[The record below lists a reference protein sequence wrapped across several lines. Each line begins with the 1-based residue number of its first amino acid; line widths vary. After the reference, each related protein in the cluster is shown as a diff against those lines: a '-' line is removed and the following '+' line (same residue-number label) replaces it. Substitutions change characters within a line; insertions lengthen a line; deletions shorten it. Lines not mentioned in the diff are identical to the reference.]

1 MELPPGLPI
10 RTLAGAAICTLVVGL
25 TMAMTPY
32 LPGDV
37 ALARAIQALSP
48 GTDWVPGF
56 IATAYAPAKFALM
69 GIAVLGTWRL
79 AGARAAAVVLVAIVL
94 EQLLGEASKSL
105 FQRPRPSRELVAVV
119 GNPSGFSFP
128 STFVTLY
135 SVTVGALVLVALR
148 FARGAQRTVVAVVG
162 IALLVLAGAARVVPG
177 AHWPS
182 DVLGTYAICLSWLN
196 AALAFLPGRRADGA
210 LRPP

>member
-1 MELPPGLPI
+1 MLPPGLPL
-10 RTLAGAAICTLVVGL
+10 RALAGAAICTLVVGV
-25 TMAMTPY
+25 TMAATSS

-37 ALARAIQALSP
+37 AVARAIQALSP

-56 IATAYAPAKFALM
+56 ISTAYAPAKFALM
-69 GIAVLGTWRL
+69 AIAVLGTWRL
-79 AGARAAAVVLVAIVL
+79 AGIRAAAVVLVFIVL

-105 FQRPRPSRELVAVV
+105 FHRPRPSRELVAVM

-135 SVTVGALVLVALR
+135 SVTVGALVLVAWR
-148 FARGAQRTVVAVVG
+148 FARGAKRVGVIAVG
-162 IALLVLAGAARVVPG
+162 SALLILAGVARVVPG

-182 DVLGTYAICLSWLN
+182 DVLGTYAICLSWLY
-196 AALAFLPGRRADGA
+196 AALSFLP
-210 LRPP
+210 RPPS

>member
-1 MELPPGLPI
+1 MPSQGFPLRELV
-10 RTLAGAAICTLVVGL
+10 TAALCTLVVSAAV
-25 TMAMTPY
+25 AMTPY

-48 GTDWVPGF
+48 STDWVPAF
-56 IATAYAPAKFALM
+56 ISTAYAPSKFILM
-69 GIAVLGTWRL
+69 AIAVLGTWRL
-79 AGARAAAVVLVAIVL
+79 AGLRPAAVVLAAIVL

-105 FQRPRPSRELVAVV
+105 FERPRPSRELIAVM

-128 STFVTLY
+128 STFITLY
-135 SVTVGALVLVALR
+135 SVTVGSLVLVALR
-148 FARGAQRTVVAVVG
+148 MARGAVRIGVATVG
-162 IALLVLAGAARVVPG
+162 ITVLLLAGAARVVPG

-196 AALAFLPGRRADGA
+196 AGLAFLPHLRRAW
-210 LRPP
+210 R

>member
-1 MELPPGLPI
+1 LPPGLPI
-10 RTLAGAAICTLVVGL
+10 RALAGAAICTLVVGV
-25 TMAMTPY
+25 TMAVTHS

-37 ALARAIQALSP
+37 AVARAIQALSP

-56 IATAYAPAKFALM
+56 ISTAYAPAKFALM

-79 AGARAAAVVLVAIVL
+79 AGMRAAAVVLVAIVI

-105 FQRPRPSRELVAVV
+105 FQRPRPSREMIAVM

-135 SVTVGALVLVALR
+135 SVTVGSLVLGALR
-148 FARGAQRTVVAVVG
+148 FTRGAKRAGVAIIG
-162 IALLVLAGAARVVPG
+162 IALLILAGAARVVPG

-196 AALAFLPGRRADGA
+196 AALSFLR
-210 LRPP
+210 RPPS

>member
-1 MELPPGLPI
+1 MLPPGLPI
-10 RTLAGAAICTLVVGL
+10 RALAGAAVCTLVVGV
-25 TMAMTPY
+25 TMAVTHS

-37 ALARAIQALSP
+37 AVARAIQALSP

-56 IATAYAPAKFALM
+56 ISTAYAPAKFALI

-79 AGARAAAVVLVAIVL
+79 AGIRAAAVVLAAIVL

-105 FQRPRPSRELVAVV
+105 FQRPRPSRELIAVM
-119 GNPSGFSFP
+119 GTPSGFSFP

-135 SVTVGALVLVALR
+135 SVTVGSLVLVALR
-148 FARGAQRTVVAVVG
+148 FARGAKRVGVVIVG
-162 IALLVLAGAARVVPG
+162 VALLVLAGAARVVPG

-196 AALAFLPGRRADGA
+196 AAFSFLRR
-210 LRPP
+210 PSS

>member
-1 MELPPGLPI
+1 MIMMPPGVPFRAL
-10 RTLAGAAICTLVVGL
+10 TAAVICTLAVGI
-25 TMAMTPY
+25 TMAATPY

-37 ALARAIQALSP
+37 ALERAIQALSP
-48 GTDWVPGF
+48 GTEWVPVF
-56 IATAYAPAKFALM
+56 VSTAYAPAKFILM
-69 GIAVLGTWRL
+69 AIAVLGTWRL
-79 AGARAAAVVLVAIVL
+79 AGTRAAAVVLAAIVL

-105 FQRPRPSRELVAVV
+105 FARPRPSRELVAVM

-135 SVTVGALVLVALR
+135 SVTVGSLVLAALR
-148 FARGAQRTVVAVVG
+148 FASGAVRASVAAVG
-162 IALLVLAGAARVVPG
+162 IVLLLVAGAARVVPG

-196 AALAFLPGRRADGA
+196 AGLAFVR
-210 LRPP
+210 RPPR

>member
-1 MELPPGLPI
+1 MLPPGLPL
-10 RTLAGAAICTLVVGL
+10 RALAGAAICTLVVGV
-25 TMAMTPY
+25 TMATTSS

-37 ALARAIQALSP
+37 AVARAIQALSP

-56 IATAYAPAKFALM
+56 ISTAYAPAKFALM
-69 GIAVLGTWRL
+69 AIAVLGTWRL
-79 AGARAAAVVLVAIVL
+79 AGIRAAAVVLVFIVL

-105 FQRPRPSRELVAVV
+105 FHRPRPSRELVAVM

-135 SVTVGALVLVALR
+135 SVTVGALVLVAWR
-148 FARGAQRTVVAVVG
+148 FARGAKRVGVIAVG
-162 IALLVLAGAARVVPG
+162 IALLILAAAARVVPG

-182 DVLGTYAICLSWLN
+182 DVLGTYAICLSWLY
-196 AALAFLPGRRADGA
+196 AALSFLP
-210 LRPP
+210 RPPS

>member
-1 MELPPGLPI
+1 MLRPGFPL
-10 RTLAGAAICTLVVGL
+10 RALAGAAICTLVVGV
-25 TMAMTPY
+25 TMAATSS

-37 ALARAIQALSP
+37 AVARAIQALSP

-56 IATAYAPAKFALM
+56 ISTAYAPAKFALM
-69 GIAVLGTWRL
+69 AIAVLGTWRL
-79 AGARAAAVVLVAIVL
+79 AGIRAAAVVLVFILL

-105 FQRPRPSRELVAVV
+105 FHRPRPSRELVAVM

-135 SVTVGALVLVALR
+135 SVTVGALVLVAWR
-148 FARGAQRTVVAVVG
+148 FARGAKRGVVVVVG
-162 IALLVLAGAARVVPG
+162 IALLVLAAVARVVPG

-182 DVLGTYAICLSWLN
+182 DVLGTYAICLSWLY
-196 AALAFLPGRRADGA
+196 AALSFLP
-210 LRPP
+210 RPPG

>member
-1 MELPPGLPI
+1 LPPGLPI
-10 RTLAGAAICTLVVGL
+10 RALAGAAICTLVVGV
-25 TMAMTPY
+25 TMAVTHS

-37 ALARAIQALSP
+37 AVARAIQALSP

-56 IATAYAPAKFALM
+56 ISTAYAPAKFALM
-69 GIAVLGTWRL
+69 GMAVLGTWRL
-79 AGARAAAVVLVAIVL
+79 AGMRAAAVVLVAIVI

-105 FQRPRPSRELVAVV
+105 FQRPRPSRELIAVM

-135 SVTVGALVLVALR
+135 SVTVGSLVLVALR
-148 FARGAQRTVVAVVG
+148 FTRGAKRAGVAIVG
-162 IALLVLAGAARVVPG
+162 IVLLILAGAARVVPG

-196 AALAFLPGRRADGA
+196 AALSFLR
-210 LRPP
+210 RPPS

>member
-1 MELPPGLPI
+1 MLPPGLPI
-10 RTLAGAAICTLVVGL
+10 RALAGAAVCTLVVGV
-25 TMAMTPY
+25 TMAVTHS

-37 ALARAIQALSP
+37 AVARAIQALSP

-56 IATAYAPAKFALM
+56 ISTAYAPAKFALI

-79 AGARAAAVVLVAIVL
+79 AGIRAAAVVLAAIVL

-105 FQRPRPSRELVAVV
+105 FQRPRPSRELIAVM

-135 SVTVGALVLVALR
+135 SVTVGSLVLVALR
-148 FARGAQRTVVAVVG
+148 FARGAKRVGVVIVG
-162 IALLVLAGAARVVPG
+162 VALLVLAGAARVVPG

-196 AALAFLPGRRADGA
+196 AAFSFLRR
-210 LRPP
+210 PSS